1 MNLRFLA
8 SALSVA
14 TLCGCSS
21 ASIDDSA
28 NGATNGGA
36 SAVVEPVTL
45 VNVYSPTSKV
55 PLSATAVA
63 FNPMVDGELWALLR
77 QFPSGKACT
86 MTDDG
91 GCDALVGVAAVI
103 SDATGDAPRG
113 VIKQDGNAWHF
124 MRRPTAIAWGDDL
137 IFSSCGEGYTDN
149 YEDVA
154 MPYAGPVLWSSDPTI
169 FGVTPKPNQNGTHI
183 DMLHETPYCMGL
195 AHESANIFWAFNGNA
210 GSLDRVD
217 FHSPHAVGGE
227 DHSDGEVHRYVTG
240 TLKRVPEVPSHVA
253 YDSGRGLVYVADTGN
268 ARVLSVDP
276 STAKAGGTIEVWD
289 NLAPQATGAMDGAT
303 VHELVPAG
311 TLQQP
316 SGLAFADDVL
326 YVTDNATSLI
336 YLFDASGHAQ
346 RTFDTALPAGSL
358 AGITIGPDQKM
369 YITNLLTGNV
379 ERVEVT
385 AK

>member
-1 MNLRFLA
+1 LRNLRFLA
-8 SALSVA
+8 STLGVA

-21 ASIDDSA
+21 TSIDD
-28 NGATNGGA
+28 GG
-36 SAVVEPVTL
+36 SGVGVIEPVTL
-45 VNVYSPTSKV
+45 VNVYTPTSKV

-63 FNPMVDGELWALLR
+63 FNPMADGELWALLR
-77 QFPSGKACT
+77 QFPSDKPCT
-86 MTDDG
+86 MTVDT

-103 SDATGDAPRG
+103 SDATGDAPSG

-124 MRRPTAIAWGDDL
+124 MRRPTAIAWGDGL
-137 IFSSCGEGYTDN
+137 LFSSCGEGYTDN

-195 AHESANIFWAFNGNA
+195 AHESANIFWAFNGDA

-227 DHSDGEVHRYVTG
+227 DHADGEVHRYVTG
-240 TLKRVPEVPSHVA
+240 TLKRVPEVPSHLA
-253 YDSGRGLVYVADTGN
+253 YDGGRGLVYVADTGN

-276 STAKAGGTIEVWD
+276 STAKAGGDIQVWET
-289 NLAPQATGAMDGAT
+289 LQATGAMNGAT

-311 TLQQP
+311 ALQQP
-316 SGLAFADDVL
+316 SGVAFVDDVL

-336 YLFDASGHAQ
+336 YTFDASGHGK
-346 RTFDTALPAGSL
+346 RTFDTGLPAGSL

-369 YITNLLTGNV
+369 YITNLQTGSV